1 MSAALDRPVWN
12 MLTGAHRACSLGD
25 ERARRFHPDYGPFI
39 APRSA
44 DPEDVAAM
52 GALLEPRQGV
62 AQIDASVFPVPEGW
76 RVVQAE
82 PLLQM
87 VAEKLG
93 PAPAMMELLP
103 LGDADAPEMFDLARL
118 TKPGPW
124 ESRTRELGR
133 FLGVRIDGRL
143 AAMTGERMRVEGAV
157 EISAVC
163 THPDFRGRGLAAALT
178 WAVARRI
185 QDEGLTPFLHVFPH
199 NTAAVSVYEALGF
212 RTRREMALRVAV
224 RSH

>member
-12 MLTGAHRACSLGD
+12 MLNGAHRARSLGD

-44 DPEDVAAM
+44 DPEDIAAM
-52 GALLEPRQGV
+52 GALLEPRLGV
-62 AQIDASVFPVPEGW
+62 AQIDAAAFPVPDDW

-87 VAEKLG
+87 VADNLG
-93 PAPAMMELLP
+93 PPPPIMDFQT
-103 LGDADAPEMFDLARL
+103 LGEADAQEMFDLARL

-124 ESRTRELGR
+124 ETRTRELGR

-143 AAMTGERMRVEGAV
+143 AAMTGERMRVEGAI

-178 WAVARRI
+178 WAVAKRI
-185 QDEGLTPFLHVFPH
+185 QDEGQLPFLHVFPH
-199 NTAAVSVYEALGF
+199 NTAAVSVYEALSF
-212 RTRREMALRVAV
+212 RTRREMALCVAV
-224 RSH
+224 RRN